1 MDEQRRHKQLLTHP
15 SQNLGAN
22 CRAQDE
28 PQWVELTREAPK
40 RHYIRPKTIKQNTC
54 YHTCL
59 GNLNEKGSVWGYG
72 SRDREALSIMVMGE
86 AMTAGRGSWKLTPS

>member
-59 GNLNEKGSVWGYG
+59 GNFRRVYVGVGSVHG
-72 SRDREALSIMVMGE
+72 A
-86 AMTAGRGSWKLTPS
+86 AP